1 VGDAL
6 ARRAGRDGVRGL
18 LFRHLVRRY
27 MELSGTILGGL
38 LTVFLIADFV
48 DRAKSYNGP
57 NWLRDVAVLYGY
69 KALVAGHQL
78 APAAL
83 LLAAGALIAVLR
95 SRGELSAIRALGFS
109 PWTLYGPV
117 LLVSATVALALV
129 GVDEVAVGRASQR
142 VDEITTLRFHRWG
155 DWRSFFG
162 RKQWFRRGDRILHL
176 QAGDADQG
184 FRGVTVLTLD
194 ASFALTERLEADTMA
209 HLAGTTWRLTGVTV
223 RRFDAQGG
231 SQLRSLPDGAFD
243 LGVDRSN
250 LSIRPGRPEQMSS
263 AVLRQQIRARRLVGL
278 PDRLFSLAL
287 YNRVAV
293 PMMAIPASLLALA
306 LALRST
312 RRGLTATLMQGLL
325 VTLVLW
331 GLMVVARGLVVGGRL
346 TPAVA
351 AWAPLGVLGVAA
363 LVLARWPLARPRG
376 AGPRLGVYSAP

>member
-1 VGDAL
+1 M
-6 ARRAGRDGVRGL
+6 RGL

-129 GVDEVAVGRASQR
+129 AVDEVAVGRASQR